1 MGPSVINTNQ
11 IILSIS
17 QSCDGPKLSDD
28 DDDGGKDEPK
38 CKANL
43 TTERQT
49 AGINFPVHFKKF
61 ETLFMRE

>member
-17 QSCDGPKLSDD
+17 QSCDGPKRSDD
-28 DDDGGKDEPK
+28 DGKDEPK

-49 AGINFPVHFKKF
+49 VGINFPVHFKKF
-61 ETLFMRE
+61 ETLFLRE